1 MPINFPD
8 SPSINDEYSAEGRT
22 WTWDGT
28 AWLANETS
36 VSIVSAASPIT
47 FIGNQIAID
56 QNALV
61 IDGGTSAAPQ
71 SSINLRRST
80 AAQWVA
86 DSSILA
92 SGEPGFESDTNKLK
106 LGDGVSTWTALSYSS
121 GGGGVEISSTAPTD
135 TEATPLWWDTDE
147 GKLYIFYDN
156 FWVQAVVGTVGPEG
170 PAGEIGPAG
179 PIGPDSIVP
188 GPEGASGG
196 ITYTITNS
204 GASAYNI
211 NGADNPTL
219 SVIRGHRYILNVNA
233 SGHPFWI
240 QTVSGAYSSGDVYSG
255 GVTNGAAE
263 AGTIIWEVPFD
274 APDNLYYACQYHS
287 SMAGLIIVSDLGPTG
302 VVAATHPVT
311 YDAGTQTVGI
321 DLSDYTPKTS
331 TVSSKTAAYTLVLGD
346 KASLITA
353 TGTFTITIPGATFS
367 TGDKVDFMNIGTGT
381 ITFLGSGVTINS
393 VDDALSI
400 DTRWA
405 AASLFFISSS
415 SAVLVGKLA

>member
-1 MPINFPD
+1 
-8 SPSINDEYSAEGRT
+8 
-22 WTWDGT
+22 
-28 AWLANETS
+28 
-36 VSIVSAASPIT
+36 
-47 FIGNQIAID
+47 
-56 QNALV
+56 
-61 IDGGTSAAPQ
+61 
-71 SSINLRRST
+71 
-80 AAQWVA
+80 
-86 DSSILA
+86 
-92 SGEPGFESDTNKLK
+92 
-106 LGDGVSTWTALSYSS
+106 
-121 GGGGVEISSTAPTD
+121 
-135 TEATPLWWDTDE
+135 
-147 GKLYIFYDN
+147 
-156 FWVQAVVGTVGPEG
+156 
-170 PAGEIGPAG
+170 
-179 PIGPDSIVP
+179 VP

-255 GVTNGAAE
+255 GVTSGGAE

-302 VVAATHPVT
+302 VVAATYPVT
-311 YDAGTQTVGI
+311 YDTGTQTVGI